1 MKKLYA
7 DAYIIEYLQNQQI
20 LVMSQK
26 RGQY

>member
-20 LVMSQK
+20 LVMSKK
-26 RGQY
+26 RGHY